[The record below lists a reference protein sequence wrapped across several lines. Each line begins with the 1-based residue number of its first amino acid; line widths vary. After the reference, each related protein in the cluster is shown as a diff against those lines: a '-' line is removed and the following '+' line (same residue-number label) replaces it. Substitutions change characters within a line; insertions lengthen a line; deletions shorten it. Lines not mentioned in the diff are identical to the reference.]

1 MSARSLARLV
11 AEYRCRPR
19 RETRAEFLARQVGQM
34 NYEPYSNFSWK
45 NVEGVEWHLKAGEK
59 RAKGDPEFARL
70 VNRTALVLRGANRLP
85 PT

>member
-1 MSARSLARLV
+1 
-11 AEYRCRPR
+11 
-19 RETRAEFLARQVGQM
+19 M